1 MSTSRALVTGGAG
14 FIGHHLVRRLLDDGY
29 EVRALDNFAT
39 GRRERLEGLDV
50 ELVEGDLRSYERAH
64 RAVRGTDLVFHL
76 GALPSVPRSMQ
87 DPLTTSAVNVEGT
100 LNVLLAAR
108 DEDVARVV
116 FASSSSVYG
125 ANPVLPKREDDQ
137 PLPVSPYGVSKLAAE
152 HYCSAFNTVY
162 GLETVS
168 LRLFNVFGPG
178 QDPLSQY
185 AAVVPRF
192 IAALAASE
200 APAIYGDGS
209 QTRDFTYVADVV
221 DACVLASDAADLG
234 ARVFNICRG
243 TETSILDLFG
253 ILGELLGSSVAPRF
267 EPTRPGEVRRS
278 FGDNGRA
285 RSVLGWAPRWRL
297 RDGLVDWIDES
308 IVAHSEAAVLHPE
321 LTPPEAVIRR
331 G

>member
-1 MSTSRALVTGGAG
+1 MSKNRALVTGGAG

-29 EVRALDNFAT
+29 EVRVLDNFAT
-39 GRRERLEGLDV
+39 GRRERLEALDV
-50 ELVEGDLRSYERAH
+50 ELVEGDLRSYERAYT
-64 RAVRGTDLVFHL
+64 AVRGTELVFHL

-108 DEDVARVV
+108 DENVRRVV

-125 ANPVLPKREDDQ
+125 ANPALPKREDHQ

-152 HYCSAFNTVY
+152 HYCRAFTTVY

-192 IAALAASE
+192 IVAFANGRRPLV
-200 APAIYGDGS
+200 YGDGL
-209 QTRDFTYVADVV
+209 QTRDFTFVADVV
-221 DACVLASDAADLG
+221 RAFVIAAETAAASG
-234 ARVFNICRG
+234 EVFNIAAG
-243 TETSILDLFG
+243 VETSILDL
-253 ILGELLGSSVAPRF
+253 IDVLGEIFGTTLEPQF
-267 EPTRPGEVRRS
+267 EPVRSCEVRHS
-278 FGDNGRA
+278 WGDAARA
-285 RSVLGWAPRWRL
+285 ARALGWTS
-297 RDGLVDWIDES
+297 DSSLVDALRVCIS
-308 IVAHSEAAVLHPE
+308 GTPE
-321 LTPPEAVIRR
+321 FASR
-331 G
+331 